1 MCYGRGPNIEE
12 DGIYQICTER
22 LSRLNRAWIR
32 ISGIMYGGHCL
43 STTKLIQIIKKE
55 KPDIV
60 HLQCINSSFVNIY
73 RLITY
78 LKNHQIK
85 TILTLHAEFMY
96 TANCGYAFDCNK
108 WKTGCGHCPRL
119 KQETRSLLFDATAYS
134 WWRMKRAFNGFKEN
148 LVIAS
153 VSPWLMQRAKLSPI
167 LADKKH
173 VVVLNGLDTEVF
185 HHYSSNHI
193 RAELGIGNDEKVI
206 FHATPNFT
214 DNPKHIKGGRF
225 VIELAKRMPHI
236 RFVVAGP
243 IYGEPPRVPSNV
255 LLLGSVTD
263 PNRLAMLYS
272 MADMTLLTSKKETF
286 SMVCAE
292 TLSCG
297 TPVVGFQAGAPE
309 QISLSEYS
317 CFVEYGNVDLLSIE
331 SSKMISQAFDHS
343 EIAKKAKEKYSKEVM
358 AQGYINLYKSLLNQ

>member
-1 MCYGRGPNIEE
+1 
-12 DGIYQICTER
+12 
-22 LSRLNRAWIR
+22 
-32 ISGIMYGGHCL
+32 
-43 STTKLIQIIKKE
+43 
-55 KPDIV
+55 
-60 HLQCINSSFVNIY
+60 
-73 RLITY
+73 
-78 LKNHQIK
+78 
-85 TILTLHAEFMY
+85 MY

-108 WKTGCGHCPRL
+108 WETGCGHCPRL

-134 WWRMKRAFNGFKEN
+134 WWRMKRAFDGFKDN

-153 VSPWLMQRAKLSPI
+153 VSPWLMQRAKSSPI

-173 VVVLNGLDTEVF
+173 VVVMNGLDTEVF

-263 PNRLAMLYS
+263 SNKLAMLYS

-292 TLSCG
+292 SLSCG

-309 QISLSEYS
+309 QISLPDYS
-317 CFVEYGNVDLLSIE
+317 RFVTHGDTQALAQIAKELLDTPMNKVE
-331 SSKMISQAFDHS
+331 ISQQAHQVY
-343 EIAKKAKEKYSKEVM
+343 AKEKM
-358 AQGYINLYKSLLNQ
+358 AKQYIENYKRLLQ